1 MIEIG
6 KKISGR
12 YLIIGNIGSGG
23 MANVYLARDLI
34 LDREVAVK
42 VLRFD
47 FQNDQ
52 AAIRR
57 FQREALAVTELVH
70 PNIVSVYDVGEEDG
84 MQYLVM
90 EYVKGMD
97 LKRYIQTRYP
107 IPYLTVVEIM
117 QQILSAIALAHDH
130 RIIHRDLKPQNILI
144 NEDGVVKIVD
154 FGIAIALSETSITQ
168 TNSMLG
174 SVHYLSPEQAR
185 GSMATNQSDLYAI
198 GIILYEMLTG
208 KVPFDGES
216 AVTIALK
223 HFQEEIPSVRI
234 YDPNVPQSLENVV
247 LHATA
252 KEPADRYKTA
262 DEMNQDIS
270 TALSP
275 ERLNELRWQPH
286 SMLDET
292 RILTPVEAEEITS
305 QTGPVTPVPSEPVA
319 PVEEEPA
326 KKPKKKKWWLI
337 PLVLVIAAMGGLA
350 YAVFGGGQDEIT
362 VPNLA
367 NMTEAAAREKLTAV
381 GLKPAVDVKEIPDDT
396 IAEGRVVKSD
406 PAVGDVVKKKAEVT
420 LYLSSGSKK
429 IAMDDYSN
437 QTYKEAHDALIKL
450 GFKESNISSTTEYS
464 DSVPEGEI
472 ISQTPEKGE
481 EVVPD
486 EQEVEFV
493 VSDGVEPIEMD
504 NYLGW
509 DQGDAYSDLT
519 TRGISKD
526 DIQIEEDYSS
536 DYPAGTVM
544 KQSPGAGKEVVPG
557 STAVTLVISK
567 GQSELTLKSLK
578 GQSVSEAQSYLAEQG
593 LVQGDTSEEYS
604 DDVSQGQVIRTS
616 PEAGSKV
623 AIGSTVSFVVS
634 KGKEPEPEE
643 KEYTVKY
650 SASYVTS
657 GTTQD
662 SSTSTELPAQTVKVW
677 IVDHKNKDK
686 KEVDN
691 FTLKSAS
698 QQHTGTVTVTVV
710 EGESAT
716 IYYQRDNGSIGE
728 QAITGDTTITIP

>member
-97 LKRYIQTRYP
+97 LKRYIQTHYP

-275 ERLNELRWQPH
+275 ERLNEPRWQPH

-292 RILTPVEAEEITS
+292 RILTPVEATEITP
-305 QTGPVTPVPSEPVA
+305 QVEPGTPVPSEP
-319 PVEEEPA
+319 EEPA
-326 KKPKKKKWWLI
+326 TEEPAEKPKKKKWWLI
-337 PLVLVIAAMGGLA
+337 PVVLVIVAMGGLA

-429 IAMDDYSN
+429 IAMDDYSG

-450 GFKESNISSTTEYS
+450 GFKESNLSSTTEYS
-464 DSVPEGEI
+464 DSVAKGDI
-472 ISQTPEKGE
+472 ISQTPMKGE
-481 EVVPD
+481 EVVPS
-486 EQEVEFV
+486 EQEVSFV
-493 VSDGVEPIEMD
+493 ISEGVEPIEME
-504 NYLGW
+504 NYLGVS
-509 DQGDAYSDLT
+509 QSEAISDLT
-519 TRGISKD
+519 TKGISEDYIK
-526 DIQIEEDYSS
+526 IEEDYSS
-536 DYPAGTVM
+536 DYGAGTVM
-544 KQSPGAGKEVVPG
+544 KQSPGVGKEAVPG
-557 STAVTLVISK
+557 STTVTLVISK
-567 GQSELTLKSLK
+567 GKSEFILESLK
-578 GQSVSEAQSYLAEQG
+578 GKSLSEAQSYLEEQG
-593 LVQGDTSEEYS
+593 LAQGDTDEEYS
-604 DDVSQGQVIRTS
+604 DSVPEGQVIRTN

-623 AIGSTVSFVVS
+623 AVGSTVSLVVS

-643 KEYTVKY
+643 EEYTVKY
-650 SASYVTS
+650 SASYVTPE
-657 GTTQD
+657 TQD
-662 SSTSTELPAQTVKVW
+662 SSSTNLPAQTIKVW
-677 IVDHKNKDK
+677 IVDHKNKNK

-698 QQHTGTVTVTVV
+698 QQHTGTVSVTVV
-710 EGESAT
+710 AGESAT
-716 IYYQRDNGSIGE
+716 IYYQRDNGTIGE
-728 QAITGDTTITIP
+728 QEITEDTSITIP